1 MQKRNFFLQLRCKLN
16 NKNLSLADKANIHD
30 LYERS
35 VQNVEH
41 EIEFMQAT
49 YQQLKIKL
57 AYSYREDFCGT
68 ANSSYEWIKQGDSYD
83 AIGIDNDES
92 VLLWAKNNR
101 LLHLPEKERQRIR
114 LIDADVMTVKS
125 LPVDILSAFNF
136 SYFVFDSREQLHSY
150 FKRSLATL
158 KSDGIFFLDLFG
170 GPEAHQELIEKTEH
184 DHFTYIWHQS
194 KFHPLSNY
202 IECSISYDFPDGS
215 SIENAF
221 IYKWRLWSAPEIK
234 ELLLEAGFKRV
245 TFYWEGEDDEGQG
258 NGEFLPNNK
267 GEPDLSWIT
276 YIIAEK

>member
-1 MQKRNFFLQLRCKLN
+1 MRKRNFFWQHRLKLN
-16 NKNLSLADKANIHD
+16 IKKLSLADKANIHD

-41 EIEFMQAT
+41 EIEFMQET
-49 YQQLKIKL
+49 YQQLKTKS

-68 ANSSYEWIKQGDSYD
+68 ANSSYEWIKQGDDYD

-101 LLHLPEKERQRIR
+101 LIHLPDKEFQRIK
-114 LIDADVMTVKS
+114 IIEADVMTVKS
-125 LPVDILSAFNF
+125 FPVDILSAFNF
-136 SYFVFDSREQLHSY
+136 SYFLFDSREQLCLY
-150 FKRSLATL
+150 FKRSLETL

-184 DHFTYIWHQS
+184 EDFTYIWHQS
-194 KFHPLSNY
+194 KFHPLSNF

-215 SIENAF
+215 IIEDAF

-234 ELLLEAGFKRV
+234 ELLLEAGFARV
-245 TFYWEGEDDEGQG
+245 TFYWEGEDDEGEG

-267 GEPDLSWIT
+267 GEPDLAWII
-276 YIIAEK
+276 YIVAEK